1 MLVLYLKGA
10 KSGLKF
16 QTMNIITEQFHRRSL
31 PKGYDDETSPFF
43 IPHPIRSFYLCV
55 TAQEQQLLTSL
66 ARHNAVEVA
75 ALDWMESDM
84 KGKGTVPW

>member
-1 MLVLYLKGA
+1 MFENV
-10 KSGLKF
+10 
-16 QTMNIITEQFHRRSL
+16 EQFHRRSL

-43 IPHPIRSFYLCV
+43 VLKPIRDYYLCV
-55 TAQEQQLLTSL
+55 TAQEDGLLSPL

-75 ALDWMESDM
+75 ALDWMELDM